1 MNKKISLGAAVTFMA
16 ITAAIAVTLTM
27 FFSFNTFNQKIGNI
41 KDREA
46 MYSKIA
52 DIDAFVRQNYIGEI
66 DQKELVDMMAKGYV
80 QGLGDKYGAYLTDE
94 EYKELSES
102 YEGKMVGVGI
112 EITQDV
118 SGYMRIIS
126 VYEGSPAASAGL
138 AKGDLI
144 IKIGDV
150 DVVTSGYDA
159 AKEEIRGEA
168 GTTLT
173 LTYRRENVDQS
184 IDLVRRKMDI
194 PTIDYRLIGAN
205 GFIRIKEFNDN
216 TPEQFKAAIEDL
228 QANGAKGLVFD
239 VRNNGGGTIDS
250 VAEMLD
256 MLLPEG
262 PIVTA
267 YSKDGTEV
275 VNKQSDASEINLP
288 MCVLT
293 NERTASAAELFAC
306 ALRDYDKAKLVGTKT
321 YGKGVMQRVF
331 PLSDGSALDI
341 TIAKYNPPKSENYDG
356 VGLTPDYE
364 VKLSAELQNIFYELT
379 EINDP
384 QLQKAI
390 EVVNAVQ

>member
-1 MNKKISLGAAVTFMA
+1 M
-16 ITAAIAVTLTM
+16 
-27 FFSFNTFNQKIGNI
+27 
-41 KDREA
+41 
-46 MYSKIA
+46 
-52 DIDAFVRQNYIGEI
+52 
-66 DQKELVDMMAKGYV
+66 
-80 QGLGDKYGAYLTDE
+80 
-94 EYKELSES
+94 
-102 YEGKMVGVGI
+102 
-112 EITQDV
+112 
-118 SGYMRIIS
+118 
-126 VYEGSPAASAGL
+126 
-138 AKGDLI
+138 
-144 IKIGDV
+144 
-150 DVVTSGYDA
+150 
-159 AKEEIRGEA
+159 
-168 GTTLT
+168 
-173 LTYRRENVDQS
+173 DQS

-275 VNKQSDASEINLP
+275 VNKQSDANEINLP